1 MGKSDG
7 EFPEFFLIQNTDAAP
22 GHFDHALLGEVLEHS
37 RYHFPGTSHI
47 FGDLFMGEID
57 PGVAGLGELV
67 QQEDGQTLIKPH
79 EEQLFHGPHHIGKP
93 VDHQRIGEVFGID
106 VLLDELLILG

>member
-7 EFPEFFLIQNTDAAP
+7 EFSEFFLIQNADAAP

-47 FGDLFMGEID
+47 FGDLFMGEVD
-57 PGVAGLGELV
+57 PGIAGLGELV
-67 QQEDGQTLIKPH
+67 QQEDGQQKYSIMQAVFQ
-79 EEQLFHGPHHIGKP
+79 QLWKKLRNIS
-93 VDHQRIGEVFGID
+93 
-106 VLLDELLILG
+106 ILM